1 MGCFLES
8 ASGSLWYNILYK
20 NEEKDMT
27 STKNTNGW
35 EVTFS
40 LSLEIKEKLVE
51 LANELNISFNDICI
65 NAVREYVEKHK
76 LEDGS

>member
-1 MGCFLES
+1 MIFI
-8 ASGSLWYNILYK
+8 WYNILYK
-20 NEEKDMT
+20 KRGQDMT

-40 LSLEIKEKLVE
+40 LSPEIKEKLVE

-65 NAVREYVEKHK
+65 NAVMEYVKKHK
-76 LEDGS
+76 LKVGSNV